1 MPHFIP
7 NTELTVRGV
16 LDEMYLKLKQ
26 WMSNIEYICN
36 AINTMRMSLVNVKR
50 MFIDKCKV
58 LNYLN

>member
-36 AINTMRMSLVNVKR
+36 AINTMRISLVNVKR